1 LRTLTACGYRLG
13 VSSDPR
19 IAVVIVTR
27 NGAQRIGGV
36 LGRLCALSEAPAIV
50 VVDNASTDGTAR
62 QVAQRFPAVHV
73 ISLGAN
79 LGAAGRNAGV
89 AAVAAPYV
97 AFAEDDSWYEP
108 GALRLAADVLDRHP
122 DVALVN
128 AHVLVGEEARPDPL
142 HREMVGTP
150 VPDRP
155 DLPGHRILSFLE
167 GVSIVRRSA
176 YLSVGGFAPRL
187 GVGGPEQHL
196 AADLLAAGW
205 ELRYVPAVRARHVPD
220 HREPPPHVRRLGL
233 RNALW
238 FAWARRPPRPALR
251 WTVQLLRC
259 SPPNRATALALL
271 GALWG
276 APRVLR
282 RRRPLPP
289 AVEAQLALLD
299 ASRLRSCMSSYGRPA
314 RVSDR

>member
-1 LRTLTACGYRLG
+1 
-13 VSSDPR
+13 VPSDPR

-27 NGAQRIGGV
+27 NGAARIGRA
-36 LGRLCALSEAPAIV
+36 LERLCALPEEPEIV

-62 QVAQRFPAVHV
+62 QVAQRFPAVRV
-73 ISLGAN
+73 ISLGEN

-108 GALRLAADVLDRHP
+108 GALRLAADLLDRHP

-150 VPDRP
+150 LPDRP

-176 YLSVGGFAPRL
+176 FLSAGGFAPAL

-196 AADLLAAGW
+196 AADLLAGGW

-220 HREPPPHVRRLGL
+220 HAEPSARVRRLGL

-238 FAWARRPPRPALR
+238 FAWSRRPPGPALR
-251 WTVQLLRC
+251 WTVHLLRC
-259 SPPNRATALALL
+259 SPANRATALALL
-271 GALWG
+271 DAVRG
-276 APRVLR
+276 APRVLCS
-282 RRRPLPP
+282 RRPLPP

-299 ASRLRSCMSSYGRPA
+299 GPRRRSGREGYGGRG
-314 RVSDR
+314 S